1 MAQMRKPTP
10 SRMAL
15 SPKVAR
21 PPTTDSRVRE
31 KRQQPGPF
39 RALNATEA
47 RIREHRSS
55 RKLSP
60 KADTSRSKVRSG
72 RKNQVKFQDDFKA
85 LKMQR
90 ALTGVTYARRS
101 TIKSDISSVD
111 SFEQFPLLPILQ
123 ESIPTEGLKGLT
135 NVLPTPIQKL
145 AIPALLNR
153 QDKSLNLVDH
163 SDLENHYQQ
172 FLLAAET
179 GSGKT
184 LAYVLPLIDAVKR
197 NEIKFKEEEQKAM
210 KQETAWEREK
220 RAVDVGFAPS
230 SNAPHPT
237 AGRPRGLV
245 LVPTAEL
252 ANQVC
257 KVIKAFSH
265 TVKFKASAISA
276 ELSVTVIR
284 NRLFSSKGIDILIST
299 PHLLSSIAEKEPNI
313 LSQVSHLVI
322 DEADSMFDR
331 SFAPITSAILD
342 RAAPSLKQLILCSAT
357 IPRSLDAYL
366 RKRFPDLTRLVTPKL
381 HAIPRR
387 LQLGVVDAAK
397 DPYRGNKD
405 LACADTIWTIGSAA
419 SENTNEENAD
429 EVKTE
434 QKLVMVFVN
443 EREKSTQL
451 ADFLVSKG
459 IDAVALNRDSSDRNL
474 SQTLS
479 AFISRE
485 KTFDTARNDDE
496 STKELPGPTKRPKQ
510 ILKNTKVLVATDLGS
525 RGIDTFALRNVILH
539 DVPFNTI
546 DFIHR
551 LGRVGR
557 MGRRG
562 RAYVIVDRHDRRDVV
577 REVQDSMYKGQ
588 ALI

>member
-1 MAQMRKPTP
+1 MAQMRKPPP

-21 PPTTDSRVRE
+21 PPTTKPRVRE
-31 KRQQPGPF
+31 KSRQPSPF
-39 RALNATEA
+39 GALNVTEA
-47 RIREHRSS
+47 RIREPASS
-55 RKLSP
+55 RKAPP
-60 KADTSRSKVRSG
+60 KAGTSRSKVRGG
-72 RKNQVKFQDDFKA
+72 RKSQDKSPDAFKA

-111 SFEQFPLLPILQ
+111 SFEKFPLLPVLQ
-123 ESIPTEGLKGLT
+123 ESIPTEGLRGLT
-135 NVLPTPIQKL
+135 SVLPTPIQKL

-153 QDKSLNLVDH
+153 QDKRIEKADDSGLNM
-163 SDLENHYQQ
+163 SYQQ

-197 NEIKFKEEEQKAM
+197 AEMKLKEEEQEAM
-210 KQETAWEREK
+210 KRETAWEREK
-220 RAVDVGFAPS
+220 RAVEVGFAPS

-257 KVIKAFSH
+257 AVVKAFSH

-299 PHLLSSIAEKEPNI
+299 PHLLSSIAEKDPNI
-313 LSQVSHLVI
+313 LSRVSHLIV

-342 RAAPSLKQLILCSAT
+342 RTAPSLKQLVLCSAT

-419 SENTNEENAD
+419 SESTNDENTDGAQ
-429 EVKTE
+429 TE

-459 IDAVALNRDSSDRNL
+459 VDAVALNRDSSDRKS

-479 AFISRE
+479 ALTSRG
-485 KTFDTARNDDE
+485 KTFDTARNVDE
-496 STKELPGPTKRPKQ
+496 STNKISGSTQRPKQ

-525 RGIDTFALRNVILH
+525 RGIDTLALRNVILH
-539 DVPFNTI
+539 DVPFSTI

-562 RAYVIVDRHDRRDVV
+562 RAYVIVGRHDRRDVV